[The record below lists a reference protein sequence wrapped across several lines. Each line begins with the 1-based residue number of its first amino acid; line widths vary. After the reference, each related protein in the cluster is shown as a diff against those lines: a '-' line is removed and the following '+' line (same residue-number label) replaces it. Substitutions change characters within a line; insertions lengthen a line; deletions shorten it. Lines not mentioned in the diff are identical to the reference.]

1 MEETLNSKEDDEEMI
16 IEDRET
22 QKKLVHPYRK
32 YQLWILVLLILS
44 IILGI
49 ISFNLN
55 SELDTLIKTEQNLFS
70 QVKDLK
76 EESQEIQRV
85 YERVDV
91 NYKDIY
97 GLDKKKN
104 IDIIH
109 NMDELNKLSMA
120 INDRGS
126 VSYSIC
132 YKASLDGDSPE
143 TFRKLCANTSPTL
156 FLIETVDGYRF
167 GAYTSLYFGED
178 VENMGYREDK
188 EAFIFSFDTGKK
200 YKIEQPEYAV
210 SDTKGAFPMF
220 GKRDIFIGKNILTE
234 SNSYAMFPVSYEKD
248 PNAPG
253 DYILNGGMK
262 RFKIKELEVLCPFI
276 FSNY

>member
-1 MEETLNSKEDDEEMI
+1 MKETAEETEDKEEMML
-16 IEDRET
+16 EDRET

-32 YQLWILVLLILS
+32 YQLWIIVLLISS
-44 IILGI
+44 IVLGI

-55 SELDTLIKTEQNLFS
+55 SELDTLIKTETNLFN
-70 QVKDLK
+70 QVSDLK
-76 EESQEIQRV
+76 EESKEIQKV

-97 GLDKKKN
+97 NLDKKKN

-109 NMDELNKLSMA
+109 NLDELNKLSMA
-120 INDRGS
+120 INNQGS

-132 YKASLDGDSPE
+132 YKATLDGDSSD
-143 TFRKLCANTSPTL
+143 TFRKLCGGVSPVL

-167 GAYTSLYFGED
+167 AAFTSLYFDQE
-178 VENMGYREDK
+178 VQNQGYREDDQ
-188 EAFIFSFDTGKK
+188 AFIFSFDTGKK

-210 SDTKGAFPMF
+210 SDVKGSFPMF
-220 GKRDIFIGKNILTE
+220 GKRDIFLGKNIL
-234 SNSYAMFPVSYEKD
+234 SGANSYAMFPVAYEKD
-248 PNAPG
+248 ANAPG

-262 RFKIKELEVLCPFI
+262 KFVIKELEVLNPFI
-276 FSNY
+276 YSNY

>member
-1 MEETLNSKEDDEEMI
+1 MEETLNEKEEDQEMMT
-16 IEDRET
+16 EDREN

-32 YQLWILVLLILS
+32 YQLWILVF

-49 ISFNLN
+49 ILMIIAFNLN
-55 SELDTLIKTEQNLFS
+55 TELDTLIKTEQNLFS
-70 QVKDLK
+70 QITDLK
-76 EESQEIQRV
+76 EESKEIQKV

-97 GLDKKKN
+97 ALDKKKN

-109 NMDELNKLSMA
+109 NLDELNKLTFA
-120 INDRGS
+120 INERGS

-132 YKASLDGDSPE
+132 YKATLDGDSPE
-143 TFRKLCANTSPTL
+143 TFRKLCSNTSPIL

-167 GAYTSLYFGED
+167 GAYTSLFFEED
-178 VENMGYREDK
+178 VKNPGYREDNK
-188 EAFIFSFDTGKK
+188 AFIFSFDTGKK

-210 SDTKGAFPMF
+210 SDLKGAFPMF
-220 GKRDIFIGKNILTE
+220 GKRDIVLGKNILTGT
-234 SNSYAMFPVSYEKD
+234 NSYALYPVSFEKD

-262 RFKIKELEVLCPFI
+262 KFKIKELEVLCPFI
-276 FSNY
+276 FSDY

>member
-1 MEETLNSKEDDEEMI
+1 MEETLNEKEDNEEMM

-32 YQLWILVLLILS
+32 YQLWILVLMILA

-55 SELDTLIKTEQNLFS
+55 SELDSLIKTEQNLFS
-70 QVKDLK
+70 QVTDLK
-76 EESQEIQRV
+76 EESKEIQKM
-85 YERVDV
+85 YERVEV

-109 NMDELNKLSMA
+109 DIEELNKLSLA

-126 VSYSIC
+126 VSYNIC

-143 TFRKLCANTSPTL
+143 TFRNLCANTSPL
-156 FLIETVDGYRF
+156 MFLIETVDGYRF
-167 GAYTSLYFGED
+167 GAYTNLHFGEET
-178 VENMGYREDK
+178 ENMGYREDK

-210 SDTKGAFPMF
+210 SDSKGAFPMF
-220 GKRDIFIGKNILTE
+220 GKRDIVLGKNILAGA
-234 SNSYAMFPVSYEKD
+234 NSFAMYPVSYEKD

-262 RFKIKELEVLCPFI
+262 KFKIKELEVLCPFI

>member
-1 MEETLNSKEDDEEMI
+1 MKESLNDDDKDEMM

-22 QKKLVHPYRK
+22 QKKMVHPYRK
-32 YQLWILVLLILS
+32 YQLWIIISLIIA

-49 ISFNLN
+49 ITFNLN
-55 SELDTLIKTEQNLFS
+55 SEWDNLIKTEHNRYL
-70 QVKDLK
+70 QVGDLK
-76 EESQEIQRV
+76 QESKEIQKV

-109 NMDELNKLSMA
+109 DLDELNKISLA
-120 INDRGS
+120 INSKGG

-132 YKASLDGDSPE
+132 YKATKDGESPE
-143 TFRKLCANTSPTL
+143 TFRKLCDGISPLL
-156 FLIETVDGYRF
+156 FLIETTDGYRF
-167 GAYTSLYFGED
+167 AAYTSLYFGED
-178 VENMGYREDK
+178 IKSGYREDK

-210 SDTKGAFPMF
+210 SDTKGYFPMF
-220 GKRDIFIGKNILTE
+220 GKRDIVIGKDILDG
-234 SNSYAMFPVSYEKD
+234 SNSYAMFPISYEKD

-253 DYILNGGMK
+253 DYLLNGGMK
-262 RFKIKELEVLCPFI
+262 KFTIKELEVLSPFI
-276 FSNY
+276 FVNY